1 MKQGRA
7 GAPSAGGPWF
17 PVRPGTYDVVRK
29 GHGCSFR
36 SGAEVVAVDIDAK
49 AGAELGSELGTGSAN
64 KLY

>member
-1 MKQGRA
+1 M
-7 GAPSAGGPWF
+7 
-17 PVRPGTYDVVRK
+17 RPGTYDVVRK